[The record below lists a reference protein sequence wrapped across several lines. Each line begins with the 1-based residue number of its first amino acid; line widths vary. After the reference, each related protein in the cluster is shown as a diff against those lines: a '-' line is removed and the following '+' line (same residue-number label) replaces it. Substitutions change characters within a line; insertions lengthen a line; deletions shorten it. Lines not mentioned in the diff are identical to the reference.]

1 MIITSIKQLQALREI
16 PLNTHFVDE
25 YGEEW
30 MNIVYP
36 DYAKRYLE
44 GSFGHI
50 YGVYQ
55 HKILKSSLHPR
66 PYQGIVL
73 FDGAG
78 HSMFREIHIIIARGF
93 CTAGLP
99 KGASLGWDDGTLGYC
114 VNHIDEDPTNNR
126 ADNLEFV
133 SAGDN
138 DRYGHRSVNSALHRM
153 KARIPLTE
161 EEKIQILSKVCGK
174 NAKAVVQYTYEGEPI
189 RQFGSI
195 SQAAKYT
202 GTPANGIGNSCNHRR
217 GYTQS
222 GGYRWEFA

>member
-1 MIITSIKQLQALREI
+1 MIITSFTQLQVLQEI
-16 PLNTHFVDE
+16 PLNTSFVDE
-25 YGEEW
+25 QGEW
-30 MNIVYP
+30 WRNVTYP
-36 DYAKRYLE
+36 SYEKRYLV
-44 GSFGHI
+44 GNLGHI
-50 YGVYQ
+50 YGISR
-55 HKILKSSLHPR
+55 HKVLEVSLHPKK
-66 PYQGIVL
+66 YQGLVL
-73 FDGAG
+73 YDGTG
-78 HSMFREIHIIIARGF
+78 HSMFREIYVIVARRF
-93 CTAGLP
+93 CTDSLP
-99 KGASLGWDDGTLGYC
+99 EGVSLGWDDGTLGYC

-126 ADNLEFV
+126 ADNLEFISV
-133 SAGDN
+133 GDN

-174 NAKAVVQYTYEGEPI
+174 NAKAVVQYTYEGKPI

-202 GTPANGIGNSCNHRR
+202 GTPANGIGNCCNHRR